1 MKIKIKDRILAALLA
16 ILLLAGAAAIVAQTF
31 FAVPVTET
39 VKKLTEKNETLATK
53 ILPGVAAAVLVLLAV
68 CCLTVLF
75 RHRKKKDRFI
85 RQVTEGGELQIGLDA
100 LGNLVDRCLEQH
112 PEIAPEKVTLEN
124 DRNSLSVNI
133 AGNVSGG
140 ISIPLTV
147 SQLQKQIKQY
157 VTACSGVEVKNVRV
171 TIRNT
176 GEDAK
181 DAPFAIESPVAVPR
195 LKSGAEE
202 EENASVEAAQSAQ
215 TQEAP
220 AVNAPETTAP
230 ETSAIFGGS
239 SFGPVSEPA
248 GMDEAD
254 DDRPLHQRLFSQP
267 EEPCI
272 VPCPPEMTTPTQTEE
287 AEIYSEEETEPD
299 TAEDAEADMT
309 DFAAEN
315 GGWKAA
321 DVDSE
326 LPMDGA
332 EAMTEAETQEETEFG
347 YGSDE
352 NAETEDSDNETPE
365 ITD

>member
-1 MKIKIKDRILAALLA
+1 MKIKIKDRILAALMA

-39 VKKLTEKNETLATK
+39 VKKLTEKNDALTAK
-53 ILPGVAAAVLVLLAV
+53 IIPAVIAAVLLLLAV

-100 LGNLVDRCLEQH
+100 LSNLVNRCLEQH
-112 PEIAPEKVTLEN
+112 PEISPEKVTLDNE
-124 DRNSLSVNI
+124 RNSLTVNI

-195 LKSGAEE
+195 LKSGMDEE
-202 EENASVEAAQSAQ
+202 PVNTEASEPKEE
-215 TQEAP
+215 QETP
-220 AVNAPETTAP
+220 TVNAPEKTP
-230 ETSAIFGGS
+230 DVSSIFGTGS
-239 SFGPVSEPA
+239 NYPPASEPA
-248 GMDEAD
+248 AMDDTE

-272 VPCPPEMTTPTQTEE
+272 VPCPPELATPTQTEE
-287 AEIYSEEETEPD
+287 TEPVP
-299 TAEDAEADMT
+299 AEDTEADMT
-309 DFAAEN
+309 DYAEEN
-315 GGWKAA
+315 DGWKAA
-321 DVDSE
+321 DVDEE

-332 EAMTEAETQEETEFG
+332 EAITEAEMQEETEFG
-347 YGSDE
+347 YGSGE
-352 NAETEDSDNETPE
+352 NVEAEASDDETPE